1 MKICAIISEYNPFH
15 GGHLL
20 QIQEIRRQI
29 PDIRIVSIL
38 SGNYVQ
44 RGEPALWD
52 KYFRAACAVQ
62 AGGPDLVLE
71 LPLPAAL
78 SSAENFACG
87 GIRMAQALGCV
98 THVSFGCETGTA
110 ETLMELAA
118 LLDSDAFSTAL
129 KHQLSTGISY
139 A

>member
-52 KYFRAACAVQ
+52 KYFRAAGNSGFFKKGLAK
-62 AGGPDLVLE
+62 
-71 LPLPAAL
+71 
-78 SSAENFACG
+78 
-87 GIRMAQALGCV
+87 RMKLC
-98 THVSFGCETGTA
+98 
-110 ETLMELAA
+110 
-118 LLDSDAFSTAL
+118 
-129 KHQLSTGISY
+129 
-139 A
+139 